1 MYDKKDLSDEI
12 HTKNIFLESY
22 SRWENINF
30 MNIEDSTEIGGRNED
45 TEEVLWTF
53 LERDFGYR
61 ETRNVEFQCVHRIGK
76 SLALLIS

>member
-1 MYDKKDLSDEI
+1 MHDKKDLSDEI

-30 MNIEDSTEIGGRNED
+30 MNIEDSTEIGGRNQD

-53 LERDFGYR
+53 LERDLGYR

>member
-1 MYDKKDLSDEI
+1 MHDKKDLSDEI

>member
-1 MYDKKDLSDEI
+1 MHDKKDLSDEI

-53 LERDFGYR
+53 LGRDLGYR
-61 ETRNVEFQCVHRIGK
+61 ETRNVEFQCVHRIDK

>member
-1 MYDKKDLSDEI
+1 MHDKKDLSDEI

-53 LERDFGYR
+53 LERDLGYR
-61 ETRNVEFQCVHRIGK
+61 ETRNVEFHRIGK